1 MNQGSLQ
8 NDNVG
13 SLPNDNAG
21 TLPNDN
27 AGTLPN
33 VNLTPSNADDNL
45 TPINTTVNLIPNDI
59 ISILKE
65 KNKNEE
71 GNIITD
77 NDTDNNN
84 DTNTNTNTI
93 QNPVNILQQERSK
106 ITTNPFIPNEQK
118 IMELGIIDHESN
130 EIIKKAY
137 EKNNIYNFSIK
148 QINENIS
155 NSTIG
160 FLDDLF
166 IKPENNNWIEYLQI
180 ILLKE
185 ERYVYLGFL
194 LIMFVIFM
202 MLIE

>member
-1 MNQGSLQ
+1 MSTLQ
-8 NDNVG
+8 NVLPKSNVG
-13 SLPNDNAG
+13 TSTVSNPVNVTPANAE
-21 TLPNDN
+21 
-27 AGTLPN
+27 
-33 VNLTPSNADDNL
+33 VNL
-45 TPINTTVNLIPNDI
+45 TPINTVVSLIPKEVI
-59 ISILKE
+59 PGLKDA
-65 KNKNEE
+65 KDN
-71 GNIITD
+71 TD
-77 NDTDNNN
+77 VKEFIQP
-84 DTNTNTNTI
+84 NTIANI

-118 IMELGIIDHESN
+118 IMEFQTIDRESN

-155 NSTIG
+155 KSTIG

-185 ERYVYLGFL
+185 ERYVYFGFL
-194 LIMFVIFM
+194 LIMFVVFM
-202 MLIE
+202 KFIE